1 MSAGKGSPLVP
12 SAVLRRGRNTA
23 DGRIEAQ
30 PVHRRVR
37 AVDAA
42 PAWIP
47 PPPHPHH
54 GAVRASFLPPH
65 GPHGQRDRGSH
76 DASPPG
82 ALPPAAE
89 MDSAGREPQGAG
101 PADIT
106 AGLFLQ
112 RLRGYMFHQRND
124 NSL

>member
-12 SAVLRRGRNTA
+12 PTVLRRGRDIA
-23 DGRIEAQ
+23 DGRTETQ
-30 PVHRRVR
+30 LVCRRGR

-42 PAWIP
+42 PAWIS

-65 GPHGQRDRGSH
+65 GPHGQRDRGGH
-76 DASPPG
+76 DASAPG

-89 MDSAGREPQGAG
+89 MDSAGRETQGSG
-101 PADIT
+101 PADFT